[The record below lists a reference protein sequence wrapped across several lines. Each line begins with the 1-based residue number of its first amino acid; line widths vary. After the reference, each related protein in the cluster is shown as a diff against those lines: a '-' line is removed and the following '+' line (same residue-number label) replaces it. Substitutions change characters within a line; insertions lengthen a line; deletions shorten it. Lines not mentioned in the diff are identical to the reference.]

1 MIADLELYLS
11 SVSMTMRSGLDRWT
25 DGFSEQLNTMLRF
38 PLGWVN
44 ADGSPNHIPT
54 GKRIRPILLLLCTQA
69 SGGDWKQALPAAA
82 AVELLH
88 NFSLVHDDIQDDSP
102 TRHGRDT
109 VWRIW
114 GKPNAI
120 NIGDGL
126 FAISYAA
133 LSELPQQGV
142 SHEIVHQVMNI
153 FNRTNLELIRGQYLD
168 MAFERQELVSL
179 EEYVSMIRGKSA
191 ALIAACAQIG
201 ALIGSGDS
209 VCAAQY
215 AEFGLNLG
223 LAFQI
228 RDDILGVWGDPS
240 VTGKSTATD
249 ILARKK
255 SLPILHGLHAD
266 ARLLSF
272 YRNSDMSAAL
282 VAEVITLLEQCGSL
296 DYAKQQETE
305 YYEKAINA
313 LHKTGSS
320 GEGASILRNLAR
332 QLLGR
337 SH

>member
-1 MIADLELYLS
+1 MIADHELYLS
-11 SVSMTMRSGLDRWT
+11 SVLMTMRTALDNWT
-25 DGFSEQLNTMLRF
+25 IGFSDQLNTMLRF
-38 PLGWVN
+38 PLGWVD
-44 ADGSPNHIPT
+44 ADGSPHHTPT
-54 GKRIRPILLLLCTQA
+54 GKRIRPTLLLLCAKA
-69 SGGDWKQALPAAA
+69 SGGDWNQALPAAA

-126 FAISYAA
+126 FAISYAV

-142 SHEIVHQVMNI
+142 SHEIAHQVMSI

-168 MAFERQELVSL
+168 MAFERQDVVSL

-209 VCAAQY
+209 ACAAQY

-228 RDDILGVWGDPS
+228 RDDILGVWGVPS
-240 VTGKSTATD
+240 VTGKSAATD

-255 SLPILHGLHAD
+255 SLPILHGLHAN
-266 ARLLSF
+266 ARLRDI
-272 YRNSDMSAAL
+272 YRNSDTSEAL
-282 VAEVITLLEQCGSL
+282 VAEVIALLEGCGSL
-296 DYAKQQETE
+296 DYAKRQETE
-305 YYEKAINA
+305 YYEKAISA
-313 LHKTGSS
+313 LYQTGSS
-320 GEGASILRNLAR
+320 GEDISVLRNLAR